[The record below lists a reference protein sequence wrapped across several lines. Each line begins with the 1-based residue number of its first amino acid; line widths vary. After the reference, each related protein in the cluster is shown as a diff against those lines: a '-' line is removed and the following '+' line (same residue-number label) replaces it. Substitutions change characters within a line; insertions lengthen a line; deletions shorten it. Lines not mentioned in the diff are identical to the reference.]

1 MFTTLTRT
9 CDANSPAAV
18 RQIEISDEVGRFLL
32 RLPGKHAA
40 QVDARIRRLAVEPFP
55 QTSLKLQGTTDVYRV
70 RQGPYRILYR
80 VKRAEGVLVIE
91 AIGDRK
97 DIYRR

>member
-1 MFTTLTRT
+1 MLR
-9 CDANSPAAV
+9 
-18 RQIEISDEVGRFLL
+18 IEISDEAARFLQN
-32 RLPGKHAA
+32 LPAKYAR
-40 QVDARIRRLAVEPFP
+40 QVDGRIRGLAVEPFP
-55 QTSLKLQGTTDVYRV
+55 RMSKKLRGTVDVYRV

-80 VKRAEGVLVIE
+80 VLRPTGLLVIE